1 MIELYRRIWTT
12 TWRDQLILIVFS
24 LLVAALAALPL
35 QFQKTII
42 NGLTDSMDRNRLVML
57 CAGYIGVI
65 ILSRGLRFAM
75 DYRAALLSQ
84 NMIRRIRNR
93 IYEERLTVGDGTTD
107 KRGTV
112 VTMIASEAADLGRFA
127 GEAIAKPLLH
137 FGTLVSV
144 IAFIASTE
152 PYLGLLLLFL
162 IFPQALIVLLLQKKV
177 NQLVAK
183 HLQLLRRATNRITEK
198 AISITQQA
206 VLDDFDEIFETQ
218 RSAFGLKLSM
228 KFALNVLSGLGLV
241 SVLFVGGLLLL
252 EGRTDIGIV
261 VASLTAFGRINEPWR
276 ALIGIYREASAV
288 RVRYDLL
295 VSR

>member
-24 LLVAALAALPL
+24 LLIAALAALPL

-57 CAGYIGVI
+57 CAGYVGVI

-84 NMIRRIRNR
+84 NMIRKIRNR
-93 IYEERLTVGDGTTD
+93 IYEERMTVGDGTTD
-107 KRGTV
+107 KRGAV

-127 GEAIAKPLLH
+127 GEAIAEPLLH
-137 FGTLVSV
+137 IGTLVSV

-162 IFPQALIVLLLQKKV
+162 IFPQALIVLFLQKKV

-218 RSAFGLKLSM
+218 RNAFGLKLSM
-228 KFALNVLSGLGLV
+228 KFALNVLSGWGLV

-252 EGRTDIGIV
+252 EGHTDIGTV